1 MADLVTAA
9 LDGSRELRRL
19 GLRWNVCGFSSLRT
33 SRSRGAASW
42 RWCAN
47 MQFEASLAES
57 GAQALELLAADA
69 EKAAPASRFNL
80 VLSDVMMEGLSG
92 PELLVEIRSRYG
104 PELCVIMLSASS
116 HALMVE
122 QCIRR
127 GASSYLRKPVRLNDF
142 ANIWQFV
149 MQHRLS
155 QLRQK
160 QSILEA
166 EAVRQRAR
174 ERTRRHQDAM
184 MQRMH
189 NVLQR
194 QLRWCWRISKL
205 STDLIISASTSG
217 LFLFMSPKC
226 RRLLGL
232 QLEEEHA
239 DDNET
244 TLAGAE
250 LLQYVHDEDIAALR
264 KMVFSKPSFDHREA
278 GCGGDAQKCGTF
290 ENLGTCMASLEFELR
305 MATVDGEWVAFRLP
319 MHVISM
325 EDGQRALIGLLPRSM
340 LKNWLEG
347 MIKQRVG
354 MGGGRALE
362 DGKAAGGGSDGAH
375 TENGAVAALPK
386 GLPLGSPLGSITKQ
400 AMETTLQPPPQTD
413 KLGEKLD
420 KKLGNT
426 SAETSPDDSSSSD
439 SLSYLLPA
447 AFASISAGPEWSNS
461 ARAGASSLSSGSSPI
476 CTEQSLRGKER
487 PCGSPVCTE
496 HLLRGKGRLA
506 DARRLADERNQL
518 TNERKSCLGMFRH
531 ERSELAALKSAMKYS
546 STTSSSRGAPS
557 GEPWKSF
564 RRRRCDTST
573 RSMSGGGPEV
583 AAVAAMMAVVAVVVM
598 VVASTAAAAAAAA
611 AARSLQP
618 RQRWPRAR

>member
-1 MADLVTAA
+1 
-9 LDGSRELRRL
+9 
-19 GLRWNVCGFSSLRT
+19 
-33 SRSRGAASW
+33 
-42 RWCAN
+42 
-47 MQFEASLAES
+47 
-57 GAQALELLAADA
+57 
-69 EKAAPASRFNL
+69 
-80 VLSDVMMEGLSG
+80 
-92 PELLVEIRSRYG
+92 
-104 PELCVIMLSASS
+104 
-116 HALMVE
+116 
-122 QCIRR
+122 
-127 GASSYLRKPVRLNDF
+127 
-142 ANIWQFV
+142 
-149 MQHRLS
+149 
-155 QLRQK
+155 
-160 QSILEA
+160 
-166 EAVRQRAR
+166 
-174 ERTRRHQDAM
+174 
-184 MQRMH
+184 
-189 NVLQR
+189 
-194 QLRWCWRISKL
+194 
-205 STDLIISASTSG
+205 
-217 LFLFMSPKC
+217 
-226 RRLLGL
+226 
-232 QLEEEHA
+232 LEEEHA

-250 LLQYVHDEDIAALR
+250 LLLYVHDEDIAALR